1 LRFQLAGLFATIWKV
16 KVGHPAVQDRRMPFS
31 VRKDFRSSSPR
42 PKRIAF
48 ENFEV
53 DLRSGEIRKNGVR
66 IRLQAQPFQF
76 LALLLVNAGEVV
88 SREEICRDLWPGNTF
103 VDFEHSLAAAV
114 NKIREALGD
123 AADNPRYIETIP
135 KRGYRFIGTIR
146 PEPPVVMAVPDV
158 KESVEFVLASAAR
171 AKTRWKWAIG
181 LVAVAV
187 AVAAAISHV
196 WMSRKPVD
204 SRPMTVVPFT
214 SYPGLE
220 TAPSFSPDGSR
231 IAFSWDSGSG
241 NGSGRPQYDL
251 YVKAIGSETLL
262 RLTNH
267 PSDWISSTWSPD
279 GTQIAFH
286 RLAVDDNGI
295 YVVPAL
301 GGLERKLIATHAP
314 ANLAAP
320 LSWSPD
326 GKWIAYSDRATDG
339 GDGNRN
345 FLMNVETLES
355 HEFPHDPSC
364 RHEGS
369 LTFSHGGQEL
379 AMICVHNTSSWEYL
393 VTDLHGKSKRSLATL
408 HDLLTM
414 PVWSG
419 DDKFLIV
426 AEVTAK
432 GNEFEE
438 LPVRGGEVRTLSA
451 TIGDWPAVSLDGRKL
466 AISVSDNH
474 TNIWRKDLRHPEAP
488 AVQVYTSTRQQNNAQ
503 YSPDGKHVA
512 FDSARSGT
520 WSVWVADTDGS
531 NLVQISQEG
540 PAWYPRWS
548 PDSQKIAF
556 AMIEPSGLVGAYT
569 ADISDRVSHKLKTNV
584 RESSDPFWSHD
595 GKWIYFRGFEG
606 IGRQLYRCPVEG
618 GDATLLAASHDIRVP
633 IESADGKVLY
643 FPRRNGDANIVM
655 LALDHPGATP
665 REVSGIPKISDEYQ
679 WTLVQDGI
687 YFTPQDSPR
696 SICFF
701 DFATRKTREIF
712 KADKDLAEGMSISP
726 DGRYML
732 YSQIDESNADIM
744 LVNNFR

>member
-1 LRFQLAGLFATIWKV
+1 
-16 KVGHPAVQDRRMPFS
+16 MPFPIPRDS
-31 VRKDFRSSSPR
+31 RSPTPR

-53 DLRSGEIRKNGVR
+53 DMRSGEIRKNGIR
-66 IRLQAQPFQF
+66 IRLQAQPFQL
-76 LALLLVNAGEVV
+76 LALLLVNPGEVV
-88 SREEICRDLWPGNTF
+88 SREEICRDLWPGDTF
-103 VDFEHSLAAAV
+103 VDFDHSLAAAV
-114 NKIREALGD
+114 NKIREALCD
-123 AADNPRYIETIP
+123 AADNPKYIETIP
-135 KRGYRFIGTIR
+135 KRGYRFIATIR
-146 PEPPVVMAVPDV
+146 PEPPVVMALPDV
-158 KESVEFVLASAAR
+158 QEFVELAPAPAAK
-171 AKTRWKWAIG
+171 AKTRWKLAIG
-181 LVAVAV
+181 LVAVALT
-187 AVAAAISHV
+187 VAAAISFA

-204 SRPMTVVPFT
+204 LPPMTLVPFT

-231 IAFSWDSGSG
+231 ISFSWDSGSG
-241 NGSGRPQYDL
+241 NGSGRPRYDL

-262 RLTNH
+262 RLTKH

-286 RLAVDDNGI
+286 RLDVHGSGI
-295 YVVPAL
+295 YLVPAL
-301 GGLERKLIATHAP
+301 GGPERKLIATRTP
-314 ANLAAP
+314 ENYAAP

-326 GKWIAYSDRATDG
+326 GKWIAYSDLGADG
-339 GDGNRN
+339 EEGGRGY
-345 FLMNVETLES
+345 LMNVETLES
-355 HEFPHDPSC
+355 HEFPHNPSC
-364 RHEGS
+364 RHEGA

-379 AMICVHNTSSWEYL
+379 SMICAHNIGSFEYL
-393 VTDLHGKSKRSLATL
+393 VTDLQGKSRRSVATL
-408 HDLLTM
+408 PNLLTM

-426 AEVTAK
+426 SVVNAR
-432 GNEFEE
+432 GYEFEE
-438 LPVRGGEVRTLSA
+438 LPLRGGEVRTLSA
-451 TIGDWPAVSLDGRKL
+451 TPGDWPAVSLDGRKL
-466 AISVSDNH
+466 AISVSENH
-474 TNIWRKDLRHPEAP
+474 INIWRKDLRHPEIS
-488 AVQVYTSTRQQNNAQ
+488 AVQVYTSTLQQNNAQ

-512 FDSARSGT
+512 FASARSGT

-540 PAWYPRWS
+540 IAGHPRWS

-556 AMIEPSGLVGAYT
+556 DLLEPSRLSSAYT
-569 ADISDRVSHKLKTNV
+569 ADISDRVAHKLKTNI
-584 RESSDPFWSHD
+584 RESVEPFWSHD

-606 IGRQLYRCPVEG
+606 ISRQLYRCPAEG
-618 GDATLLAASHDIRVP
+618 GHATLLAASLDILVP

-643 FPRRNGDANIVM
+643 FPSRYEDANIMM

-665 REVSGIPKISDEYQ
+665 QEVSGMPKISDEYQ

-687 YFTPQDSPR
+687 YFTPQDRPR

-701 DFATRKTREIF
+701 NFATRKTREIF
-712 KADKDLAEGMSISP
+712 TADKDLAQGMSISP

-732 YSQIDESNADIM
+732 YSQIDENNANIM